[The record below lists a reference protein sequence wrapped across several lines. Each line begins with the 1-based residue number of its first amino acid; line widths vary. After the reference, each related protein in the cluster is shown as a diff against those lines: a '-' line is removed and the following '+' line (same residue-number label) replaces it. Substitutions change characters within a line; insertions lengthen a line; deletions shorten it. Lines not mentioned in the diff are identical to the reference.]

1 MDKSEAVGS
10 DGREKVEGD
19 GRSKAEADERRLGS
33 FENFLAIDP

>member
-1 MDKSEAVGS
+1 MDKSEAVRS
-10 DGREKVEGD
+10 DGREKVGGD